1 VPGVSA
7 WLDLHDAGDPAL
19 DALMAQALALT
30 GAQG

>member
-1 VPGVSA
+1 VSA
-7 WLDLHDAGDPAL
+7 WLDRHDAGDPAL